1 MEAGLLSVR
10 LRAPLLTGAGVKRGN
25 IQMLYWAFLCLV
37 IAIIAAIFGF
47 GIAASAAAA
56 IGKILFL
63 LFLVGFV
70 VSIAVHMGRRA

>member
-1 MEAGLLSVR
+1 MVKSAVVV
-10 LRAPLLTGAGVKRGN
+10 GAHIKKGIV
-25 IQMLYWAFLCLV
+25 QMLYWAFLFLV

-63 LFLVGFV
+63 LFLIGFV
-70 VSIAVHMGRRA
+70 VSIVVHMGRRA

>member
-1 MEAGLLSVR
+1 MEAGLLSLR
-10 LRAPLLTGAGVKRGN
+10 LRAQLSTGAGVKRGN
-25 IQMLYWAFLCLV
+25 AMLYWAFLFLV

-70 VSIAVHMGRRA
+70 ISIVVHMGRRV

>member
-1 MEAGLLSVR
+1 MEAGLLSVG
-10 LRAPLLTGAGVKRGN
+10 LRAPLSEGARLKGGN
-25 IQMLYWAFLCLV
+25 VQMLYWAFLFLV

-70 VSIAVHMGRRA
+70 ISIAVHMGRRA

>member
-1 MEAGLLSVR
+1 
-10 LRAPLLTGAGVKRGN
+10 
-25 IQMLYWAFLCLV
+25 MLYWAFLFLV

-70 VSIAVHMGRRA
+70 ISIAVHIGRRA